1 MLSTIKLI
9 KEKIMSKYVLVNVQG
24 VHDVTTKVFD
34 DDVKLYEH
42 LEYFFEDDDEYTP
55 DDLMPNGE
63 VRLDNQTLKVILIE
77 EK

>member
-1 MLSTIKLI
+1 
-9 KEKIMSKYVLVNVQG
+9 MSKYVFINVQG

-34 DDVKLYEH
+34 DDVKLYEY
-42 LEYFFEDDDEYTP
+42 LEDFFEDEDEYTP

-63 VRLDNQTLKVILIE
+63 VCLDNQTLKVILIE

>member
-9 KEKIMSKYVLVNVQG
+9 KEKVMSKYVLVNVQG

-34 DDVKLYEH
+34 DDVKLYEY
-42 LEYFFEDDDEYTP
+42 LEDFFEDDDEYTP
-55 DDLMPNGE
+55 DDLMPYGE
-63 VRLDNQTLKVILIE
+63 VNLDNQTLKVILIE

>member
-1 MLSTIKLI
+1 
-9 KEKIMSKYVLVNVQG
+9 MSKYVLVNVQG

-34 DDVKLYEH
+34 DDVVLYEY
-42 LEYFFEDDDEYTP
+42 LEDFFEDDDEYTP

-63 VRLDNQTLKVILIE
+63 VHLDNQTLKVILIE

>member
-1 MLSTIKLI
+1 
-9 KEKIMSKYVLVNVQG
+9 MSKYVLVNVQG

-34 DDVKLYEH
+34 NDVKLYEY
-42 LEYFFEDDDEYTP
+42 LEDFFEDDDEYTP

-63 VRLDNQTLKVILIE
+63 VRLDNQTLKVILIK

>member
-1 MLSTIKLI
+1 
-9 KEKIMSKYVLVNVQG
+9 MSKYVFINVQG

-34 DDVKLYEH
+34 NDVKLYEY
-42 LEYFFEDDDEYTP
+42 LEDFFEDDDEYTP

>member
-9 KEKIMSKYVLVNVQG
+9 KEKVMSKYVLVNVQG

-34 DDVKLYEH
+34 DDVKLYEY
-42 LEYFFEDDDEYTP
+42 LDAFFEHTDEYTP
-55 DDLMPNGE
+55 DDLMPCGE
-63 VRLDNQTLKVILIE
+63 VNLDYQTLKVILIE

>member
-1 MLSTIKLI
+1 
-9 KEKIMSKYVLVNVQG
+9 MSKYVLVNVQG

-34 DDVKLYEH
+34 DDVKLYEY
-42 LEYFFEDDDEYTP
+42 LEDFFEDDDEYTP
-55 DDLMPNGE
+55 DDLMPDGE

>member
-1 MLSTIKLI
+1 MG
-9 KEKIMSKYVLVNVQG
+9 KYVLINVQG

-34 DDVKLYEH
+34 NDVKLYEY
-42 LEYFFEDDDEYTP
+42 LEDFFEDDDEYTP

>member
-1 MLSTIKLI
+1 
-9 KEKIMSKYVLVNVQG
+9 MSKYVLVNVQG

-34 DDVKLYEH
+34 DDVKLYEY
-42 LEYFFEDDDEYTP
+42 LEDFFEDDDEYTP

-77 EK
+77 E

>member
-1 MLSTIKLI
+1 
-9 KEKIMSKYVLVNVQG
+9 MSKYVFINVQG

-34 DDVKLYEH
+34 NDVKLYEY
-42 LEYFFEDDDEYTP
+42 LEDFFEDEDEYTP

-63 VRLDNQTLKVILIE
+63 VNLDYQTLKVILIE

>member
-1 MLSTIKLI
+1 
-9 KEKIMSKYVLVNVQG
+9 MSKYVLVNVQG

-34 DDVKLYEH
+34 NDVKLYEY
-42 LEYFFEDDDEYTP
+42 LEDFFEDDEYTP

-63 VRLDNQTLKVILIE
+63 VKLDYQTLKVILIE

>member
-1 MLSTIKLI
+1 
-9 KEKIMSKYVLVNVQG
+9 MSNYVFINVQG

-34 DDVKLYEH
+34 NDVKLYEY
-42 LEYFFEDDDEYTP
+42 LEDLFENDEYTP